1 MKSACIIFEGMTALD
16 FVGVFDPVTRLKTMG
31 FIEDLSWEVCSF
43 TKDVADGA
51 GLRFLPT
58 RVGESLEGF
67 DLLIVPGGYGTRRL
81 ARDPAFVEWLKTAK
95 RCELK
100 ASVCTGSVLLGA
112 SGFLEGKRATT
123 HRTSFEELRPFCAE
137 VVDRRIVDEG
147 DVISARG
154 VSSALDLGLYLCERF
169 AGPEVKE
176 KIRIQMDY
184 QCA

>member
-1 MKSACIIFEGMTALD
+1 MKIAFVIFEGMTALD
-16 FVGVFDPVTRLKTMG
+16 FVGIFDPVTRLKTMG
-31 FIEDLSWEVCSF
+31 FIEGLSWEVCSF

-51 GLRFLPT
+51 GLRILPT
-58 RVGESLEGF
+58 RVGEPLDGF

-81 ARDPAFVEWLKTAK
+81 ARDPAFVEWLRTAE
-95 RCELK
+95 RCGLK

-112 SGFLEGKRATT
+112 AGFLEGKRATT
-123 HRTSFEELRPFCAE
+123 HRTSFEDLRPFCGE
-137 VVDRRIVDEG
+137 VVDQRIVDEG

-154 VSSALDLGLYLCERF
+154 VSSALDLGLYLCERL
-169 AGPEVKE
+169 AGAEVKE